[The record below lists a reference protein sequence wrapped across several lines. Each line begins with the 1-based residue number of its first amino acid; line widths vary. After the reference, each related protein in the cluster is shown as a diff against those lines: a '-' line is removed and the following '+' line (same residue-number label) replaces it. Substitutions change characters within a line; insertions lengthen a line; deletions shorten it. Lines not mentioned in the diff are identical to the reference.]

1 MRGTW
6 ALSSRR
12 LRSDGCPDPSRPV
25 AGEELVGSPAEQERV
40 GALVGLGDERP
51 GLVVARPQGPSAA
64 LEPAPSVLIR
74 CPAVSLHHAIDG
86 DLRLG
91 RQLHGRGP
99 LLVVLITV
107 RYDRTTAP
115 NSIGHRGVDADRDR
129 RGGVSLL
136 L

>member
-1 MRGTW
+1 MG
-6 ALSSRR
+6 A
-12 LRSDGCPDPSRPV
+12 PIHHAQV
-25 AGEELVGSPAEQERV
+25 AGEELVGSPAEEERV
-40 GALVGLGDERP
+40 GALVGLGDERS

-74 CPAVSLHHAIDG
+74 CPAVPLHHAIDG

-107 RYDRTTAP
+107 RYDRITAP
-115 NSIGHRGVDADRDR
+115 NSSVIAASMQIGTSCSHSRIEAHATVPADPP
-129 RGGVSLL
+129 
-136 L
+136 